1 MTQLDKEKA
10 ENLRQLRREAHRQM
24 KEKQKTNPTFIAM
37 KEAQKKMRRK
47 AYEYAKERAKKLRD
61 AAKAAKKETIGKIND
76 DRRAEKDKELMA
88 CMISA
93 ETLLNRVA
101 GIELLIPGAHAFKNV
116 I

>member
-1 MTQLDKEKA
+1 MTQLDKEQS
-10 ENLRQLRREAHRQM
+10 ESLRQLRRLTRRQM

-47 AYEYAKERAKKLRD
+47 AYEYAKEKSKKIRD
-61 AAKAAKKETIGKIND
+61 AAKAAKKETIEKINQ
-76 DRRAEKDKELMA
+76 DRRVEKDKELMT

-93 ETLLNRVA
+93 ENLQNRA
-101 GIELLIPGAHAFKNV
+101 EGIGIIHPWCSG

>member
-61 AAKAAKKETIGKIND
+61 AAKAAKKKNSGK
-76 DRRAEKDKELMA
+76 LMTTGGPKK
-88 CMISA
+88 IKS
-93 ETLLNRVA
+93 LWPV
-101 GIELLIPGAHAFKNV
+101 
-116 I
+116 